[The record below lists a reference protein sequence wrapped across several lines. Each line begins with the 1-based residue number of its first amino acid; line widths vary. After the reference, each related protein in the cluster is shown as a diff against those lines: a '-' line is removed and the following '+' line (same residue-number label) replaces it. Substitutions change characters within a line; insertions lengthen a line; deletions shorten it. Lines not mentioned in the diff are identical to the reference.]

1 MGLTH
6 DSRAE
11 EGNRTG
17 EISLRK
23 RMEGEQV
30 HSLTSALFGKFGLRA
45 ETHHVVFVQ
54 YKEQESSVM
63 RVEEGV
69 ISGLSGAACADG
81 LYAI

>member
-1 MGLTH
+1 M
-6 DSRAE
+6 
-11 EGNRTG
+11 
-17 EISLRK
+17 
-23 RMEGEQV
+23 
-30 HSLTSALFGKFGLRA
+30 TSALFGKLGLRA

-63 RVEEGV
+63 RMEEGV

>member
-1 MGLTH
+1 MTAG
-6 DSRAE
+6 
-11 EGNRTG
+11 
-17 EISLRK
+17 LRK
-23 RMEGEQV
+23 VIGQRIGGRGWGGGC
-30 HSLTSALFGKFGLRA
+30 HCLTSALFGKLGLRA

-63 RVEEGV
+63 RMEEGV